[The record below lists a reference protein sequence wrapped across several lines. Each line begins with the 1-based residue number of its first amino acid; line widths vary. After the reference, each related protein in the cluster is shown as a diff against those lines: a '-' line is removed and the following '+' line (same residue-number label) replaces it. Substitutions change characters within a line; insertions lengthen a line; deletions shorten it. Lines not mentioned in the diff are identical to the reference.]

1 MHFCF
6 IACAICKLA
15 FFVEARPIEFDFN
28 SNLINIINH
37 SPTSNPGNL
46 GELK

>member
-6 IACAICKLA
+6 IAFAICKLA

-37 SPTSNPGNL
+37 SPTSKPGNL